1 MAAPNIRATSGTIN
15 GKVAGLA
22 VTNAAQDLVA
32 NAAGSN
38 KLLKVNTIIIA
49 NVDTAAADE
58 VLVTLIKGVASGSAS
73 TFHLA
78 KNISIPAK
86 ASLDVLAGSVYL
98 EEDDKIQ
105 VQGVAAS
112 GDLEAIVSYE
122 DIS

>member
-1 MAAPNIRATSGTIN
+1 MAAPNIRGATGTIN
-15 GKVAGLA
+15 GKVAGLL
-22 VTNAAQDLVA
+22 VTNSAQNLVA
-32 NAAGSN
+32 NASGSN

-58 VLVTLIKGVASGSAS
+58 VLVTLQKGYSGSPT

-86 ASLDVLAGSVYL
+86 ASLDVLAGSIYL
-98 EEDDKIQ
+98 EEDDRIQ